1 MLNRLLAFT
10 HALRNAGV
18 PVSISES
25 IDSLRAL
32 EHIRFEDRTA
42 FRTALATTM
51 IKTRSHEQAFDA
63 LFNVYFDGG
72 GPADIDDLHD
82 REDQHHAAE
91 GAESFMD
98 ELFESIV
105 AGNGGTGGMGELA
118 RRAVGR
124 FGRVLSSPSD
134 SRYFEYPVF
143 RALDMDV
150 LLQRLNEQGAEA
162 AGLEGIDARIAGDRF
177 RAAVAS
183 FRSEV
188 RAEVQRRVAR
198 RKGPEAVTRHSIR
211 PLPEDLDLATASRAE
226 MDEMR
231 RAIRPLARKLATR
244 TAMKRRNATRGGL
257 DVRRT
262 IRHSLST
269 GGVPLDISLKHK
281 VPHKPELFVLCD
293 ISSSV
298 ARFARFSLMLVH
310 AMSSGFTK
318 VRSFVFID
326 TIDEVTHLFEDDD
339 LFVAVDRVNAE
350 ANVVW
355 IDGHSNYGAS
365 LERFLDLYGKDVTA
379 RSTLLILGDARN
391 NHRAPR
397 EEALKELHSRAK
409 HVYWLNPEP
418 KAYWDTG
425 DSAASRY
432 AVFTDGMHEV
442 RTLRDLEN
450 FTAEVLT

>member
-10 HALRNAGV
+10 HALREAGV
-18 PVSISES
+18 PVSVSES
-25 IDSLRAL
+25 IDSLQAL
-32 EHIRFEDRTA
+32 GHVEFEDRTA

-51 IKTRSHEQAFDA
+51 IKSRSHEPTFEA

-72 GPADIDDLHD
+72 GPPEMDDLAD
-82 REDQHHAAE
+82 ADD
-91 GAESFMD
+91 GAGEAQDFMD

-105 AGNGGTGGMGELA
+105 AGNGGAGGMGEFA

-124 FGRVLSSPSD
+124 FGRVENSPSD

-143 RALDMDV
+143 RTLDMDV
-150 LLQRLNEQGAEA
+150 LLQRLQQQGADV
-162 AGLEGIDARIAGDRF
+162 AGLDGIDARIAQDRF
-177 RAAVAS
+177 RAAVAA
-183 FRSEV
+183 FRAEV

-211 PLPEDLDLATASRAE
+211 PLPEDIDLATASRAE

-231 RAIRPLARKLATR
+231 KAIRPLARKLATR
-244 TAMKRRNATRGGL
+244 TAMKRRHAARGGL

-262 IRHSLST
+262 IRRSLST

-326 TIDEVTHLFEDDD
+326 TIDEVTHLFESDD
-339 LFVAVDRVNAE
+339 LLAAVDRVNSE

-365 LERFLDLYGKDVTA
+365 LERFLDRYGKEVTA
-379 RSTLLILGDARN
+379 KSTLLILGDARN

-397 EEALKELHSRAK
+397 EEALKQLQTKAK

-418 KAYWDTG
+418 EAYWDTG

-432 AVFTDGMHEV
+432 AAYTDGMFEV
-442 RTLRDLEN
+442 RTLRHLED
-450 FTAEVLT
+450 FTAQVLS